1 MSLLNFNASEV
12 APSTGFDPIPAG
24 KYVAVISDSEM
35 RTTNSGT
42 GQYLRL
48 EFTIIDGEYANR
60 KLWTRLNLDN
70 PNPDAVRLA
79 RADLSA
85 ICHAVHVLTPQDSV
99 ELHNLPLVISV
110 RCKKSADGE
119 IVNEIR
125 SYSAREQMTASENVS
140 KTQNA
145 APPWAR
151 K

>member
-35 RTTNSGT
+35 RSTNSGT

-70 PNPDAVRLA
+70 PNPDAIERE
-79 RADLSA
+79 RIREQIEEEA
-85 ICHAVHVLTPQDSV
+85 IRPFIECLNSCGKVTPVKDFTITPQPPLFDTNAVSLLLRFSV
-99 ELHNLPLVISV
+99 TYKL
-110 RCKKSADGE
+110 C
-119 IVNEIR
+119 
-125 SYSAREQMTASENVS
+125 
-140 KTQNA
+140 
-145 APPWAR
+145 W
-151 K
+151 

>member
-35 RTTNSGT
+35 
-42 GQYLRL
+42 RL

-99 ELHNLPLVISV
+99 ELHNLPLVIGV
-110 RCKKSADGE
+110 RCKKTADGE